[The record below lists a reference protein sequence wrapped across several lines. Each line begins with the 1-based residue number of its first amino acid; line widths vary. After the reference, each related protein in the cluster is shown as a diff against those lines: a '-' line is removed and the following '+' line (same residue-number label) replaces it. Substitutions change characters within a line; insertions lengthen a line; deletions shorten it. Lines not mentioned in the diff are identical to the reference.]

1 MKPASFNPWV
11 FRAALATAA
20 ITWLLTIAMGAQVTT
35 KGAGMAF
42 PDWPS
47 SDGHNLFL
55 YPWLQSTGDKF
66 LEHGHRL
73 AGSLIGVM
81 SIVLVAV
88 VWGLEKRRWVC
99 WMAMAVLL
107 GVIAQGVLGGQRVL
121 LDSLGLAC
129 LHGIFGSWVFALM
142 CSLALVTSR
151 NWFNAVD
158 DRQSHVCRRASVAAW
173 VLVVTVALQYVLGA
187 LLRHQGRVLYEHMG
201 FAAAVLA
208 AAIWNFYAAFR
219 TGSPWLKRSA
229 VLIVSVV
236 MLQLLVG
243 FAAYGARFGFGGD
256 HVVQAGSLIQTATR
270 TTHVLVGM
278 LVWMAAV
285 THALR
290 VARLASVQRL
300 TGGRV
305 VDFTLAGPVQVSG
318 GVG

>member
-35 KGAGMAF
+35 RGAGMAF

-47 SDGHNLFL
+47 SDGQNMFL

-73 AGSLIGVM
+73 AGSLIGLM
-81 SIVLVAV
+81 SIALVAI

-99 WMAMAVLL
+99 WMATAVLL
-107 GVIAQGVLGGQRVL
+107 GVIVQGILGGQRVL
-121 LDSLGLAC
+121 VDSLGLAC

-151 NWFNAVD
+151 NWFNAVE
-158 DRQSHVCRRASVAAW
+158 DRQSHVCRRTWTAAW
-173 VLVVTVALQYVLGA
+173 TLVVTVALQYVLGA
-187 LLRHQGRVLYEHMG
+187 LLRHQGKVLYEHMG
-201 FAAAVLA
+201 FAAAVVFASL
-208 AAIWNFYAAFR
+208 WNLYAAYYSK
-219 TGSPWLKRSA
+219 SPWLMRSA
-229 VLIVSVV
+229 MFIVGMV
-236 MLQLLVG
+236 MLQGIVG

-256 HVVQAGSLIQTATR
+256 HVVQAGSLIQTVIR
-270 TTHVLVGM
+270 TSHVLVGM

-285 THALR
+285 THVLR
-290 VARLASVQRL
+290 VARLASVRRVSGRVTDIVL
-300 TGGRV
+300 TG
-305 VDFTLAGPVQVSG
+305 PVSISG